1 MTHFPREVTSV
12 DDLVEP
18 SLGLRGDDVVQT
30 SPDALPVHRW
40 DGPKCEEWLRIDVAL
55 RLPGIGLAG
64 RLDAHGPVTMPL
76 ILSCGAGVM

>member
-1 MTHFPREVTSV
+1 VTHFPREVTSV

-40 DGPKCEEWLRIDVAL
+40 DGPKPVATSARCRCCQDSAPTSVSQGSVSFEASGGVVDVS
-55 RLPGIGLAG
+55 I
-64 RLDAHGPVTMPL
+64 
-76 ILSCGAGVM
+76 